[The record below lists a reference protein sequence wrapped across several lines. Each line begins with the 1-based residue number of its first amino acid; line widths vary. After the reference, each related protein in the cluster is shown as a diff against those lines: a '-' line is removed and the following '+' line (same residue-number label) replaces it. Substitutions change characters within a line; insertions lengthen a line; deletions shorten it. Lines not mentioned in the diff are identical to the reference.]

1 MQRRAAIKAFVR
13 SREASGLI
21 GKVVFAA
28 ALAVVA
34 GYGFYQASLQ
44 AFVANKTDEKAT
56 ALQLVDAFV
65 SNYSNLRSEFD
76 ADRAP
81 VPATFRAHSIAQ
93 FNSARGAG
101 NDLRVR
107 WIGREGRSIATPPLD
122 PHMAAVIESFVGK
135 PNPAPVSR
143 FVTVGGDQVFRTVYP
158 SIARDQSCVDC
169 HNRIQPEQ
177 SWQLNDVMGAF
188 SIDAPAGP
196 FLYRLRWE
204 CIGIALI
211 VLLVIGGAG
220 SWVSWDQY
228 RRIEEREAA
237 RQKAETAN
245 RAKSSFLATMSHELR
260 TPLNAIIG
268 FSDMMRSEVHGAIGN
283 ERYHPYIDNIHESG
297 EHLLQ
302 IITDILDL
310 SKAESGKLDLDED
323 LFDLRDVV
331 RSVRQLTSGRMAAA
345 GLAEK
350 IDLPADLPP
359 LRADERKIKQ
369 VLLNLVS
376 NALKFTP
383 AGGTIELTARC
394 DPRLGLTLIVA
405 DNGIGIPE
413 ADLDRVLK
421 PFEQVDSSLSRQ
433 HEGTGLGLP
442 LVRAMIELH
451 GGTVT
456 LNSTVGIGT
465 QVILTLPAERLAYD
479 LAPAVLATAA

>member
-1 MQRRAAIKAFVR
+1 MQRRAAIRAFLR
-13 SREASGLI
+13 SREAAGLI

-28 ALAVVA
+28 ALAVAA

-65 SNYSNLRSEFD
+65 SNYSNLRSELD

-93 FNSARGAG
+93 FNRARGAG

-107 WIGREGRSIATPPLD
+107 WIGREGRSIATPPSD
-122 PHMAAVIESFVGK
+122 AHMAAVIESFVGK
-135 PNPAPVSR
+135 PNPEPVSR
-143 FVTVGGDQVFRTVYP
+143 FVKVDGDQVFRTVYP
-158 SIARDQSCVDC
+158 SVARDQSCVDC
-169 HNRIQPEQ
+169 HNRLQPEQ
-177 SWQLNDVMGAF
+177 SWQLDDVMGAF

-196 FLYRLRWE
+196 FLRGLRLE
-204 CIGIALI
+204 CIGIGLI
-211 VLLVIGGAG
+211 VFLVIGGAG
-220 SWVSWDQY
+220 SWASWDQH
-228 RRIEEREAA
+228 RRIAEREAA

-331 RSVRQLTSGRMAAA
+331 RSVRQLTGGRVAA
-345 GLAEK
+345 GGLTEK

-369 VLLNLVS
+369 VLLNLIS
-376 NALKFTP
+376 NAVKFTP
-383 AGGTIELTARC
+383 TGGTIELTARC
-394 DPRLGLTLIVA
+394 DPRQGLTLIVA
-405 DNGIGIPE
+405 DSGIGIPE

-433 HEGTGLGLP
+433 HQGTGLGLP

-456 LNSTVGIGT
+456 LKSTVGVGT

-479 LAPAVLATAA
+479 LTPAPFATAA